1 MKVLLEKLYYDLKLN
16 ETCKKISEEYRI
28 KYDLNKI
35 LQDLVYTRIIEP
47 CSKSSSFEVAKKF
60 IEQPDYE
67 ITTDKNMKKILKN
80 IKK

>member
-1 MKVLLEKLYYDLKLN
+1 M
-16 ETCKKISEEYRI
+16 
-28 KYDLNKI
+28 
-35 LQDLVYTRIIEP
+35 QDLIYTRIIEP

-67 ITTDKNMKKILKN
+67 ITTDKNIKKILKN